1 MTNNLIDLVVRIL
14 GLKNASLKCCLLR
27 YMERTSS
34 LLVVL
39 VCALLLAACGGGAG
53 GGDAPPSLPQSVSL
67 SGELFVDD
75 FSEQDA
81 DIQVAGVATIAS
93 LNNNV
98 SSAQRLN
105 NPTSLGGYISFRS
118 GNYRNGELYS
128 RDISDF
134 YSLPMLKGQS
144 LFITLQS
151 AESLVSAQLDV
162 FVRVFRET
170 NTNVPVFETNV
181 AQPKRVEFVADS
193 DDEYVVQL
201 FAGAFGSAP
210 VLYQLKTST
219 TLASGSA
226 LAKGSYAELASDRI
240 AYVDDQ
246 GQLVRTKSQGHEDLA
261 KLSALRE
268 AYKREQNGGVRAEPD
283 YRASITSAAVVD
295 IANDA
300 YGALQWNVD
309 LIKAPDAW
317 AASTGS
323 GVRVAVIDTGVSSA
337 HEDFFGNVLFNEGY
351 DFVSSP
357 LNGDGDGR
365 DSDSSEPFG
374 GTSHGTHI
382 SGLIAAKTN
391 NSLGIAGIAYDAD
404 VIPIRVLDKA
414 GSGSAFDI
422 ADGIRYAAGLRTTDG
437 LVLSPRAD
445 VINLSLGLNEDSFVI
460 SDAIRDAV
468 AAGVIVVAA
477 AGNEESDAAF
487 YPAYYPEVFGVGSVN
502 HHGFRSLFSNFGQ
515 NVSLMAPGGT
525 DTSSIYS
532 DGIDDDI
539 LGPVGISDYAFFVG
553 TSFAAPHVTAVVALM
568 KQLSPGLDSA
578 GFASLLN
585 RGMLTDVRE
594 SGAFYGRGVIN
605 AEKAVSVLGGA
616 LSDKLD
622 AFPESLSFT
631 QDDERLILTLSNLG
645 SGSVLV
651 DSVSF
656 AEPWLSLSAQDT
668 DGFGLGRYAITIDS
682 SAASSVADSSQ
693 VIVRYSVNGGSQQ
706 TRIIPVYK
714 ASESLTSELTGVYVY
729 LVRKE
734 SATSFSSS
742 YEVIQSVFFDRI
754 LGSTAFRFED
764 VPQGNYYL
772 EASTDNDG
780 DRRLFDSGEAVGA
793 YRLSND
799 DAYLTVNSD
808 KDGLRFSMKFQ
819 DLGEASEYAQ
829 SFDPQIDRALP

>member
-1 MTNNLIDLVVRIL
+1 MLAC
-14 GLKNASLKCCLLR
+14 G
-27 YMERTSS
+27 
-34 LLVVL
+34 
-39 VCALLLAACGGGAG
+39 LLLSACGSGSS
-53 GGDAPPSLPQSVSL
+53 GGDDLPPLAQNVTL
-67 SGELFVDD
+67 AGDLFVDD

-81 DIQVAGVATIAS
+81 DIQVAGLATIAS
-93 LNNNV
+93 LNNTL

-105 NPTSLGGYISFRS
+105 NPTSLGGYISARS
-118 GNYRNGELYS
+118 GNYRNGEVYS
-128 RDISDF
+128 RDLSDF

-144 LFITLQS
+144 LFVTLQS
-151 AESLVSAQLDV
+151 AENIISSQLDV
-162 FVRVFRET
+162 FVRVFRAS
-170 NTNVPVFETNV
+170 NTDLPVFENNV
-181 AQPKRVEFVADS
+181 AKPKKLEFVAER
-193 DDEYVVQL
+193 DDEYFVQL
-201 FAGAFGSAP
+201 YAGPFGSAP

-240 AYVDDQ
+240 AYVNYQ
-246 GQLVRTKSQGHEDLA
+246 GELARTKSRSYEDLA

-268 AYKREQNGGVRAEPD
+268 AHQRQQKNGDKAEPD
-283 YRASITSAAVVD
+283 YRASMTSSRVVD
-295 IANDA
+295 VTNDA

-309 LIKAPDAW
+309 LINAPEAW
-317 AASTGS
+317 SASTGS
-323 GVRVAVIDTGVSSA
+323 GVRVAVIDTGVTSS

-365 DSDSSEPFG
+365 DADSSEPFG

-382 SGLIAAKTN
+382 SGLIAANAN
-391 NSLGIAGIAYDAD
+391 NAIGIAGIAYDAAI
-404 VIPIRVLDKA
+404 IPIRVLDKE

-437 LVLSPRAD
+437 LFLSPRAD

-460 SDAIRDAV
+460 ADAIRDAV
-468 AAGVIVVAA
+468 AAGVIVIAA

-502 HHGFRSLFSNFGQ
+502 HEGFRSLFSNFGQ

-525 DTSSIYS
+525 DTSSIYA
-532 DGIDDDI
+532 DDIDDDI
-539 LGPVGISDYAFFVG
+539 LGPVGTSNYAFFVG

-568 KQLSPGLDSA
+568 KQLNPELDAVS
-578 GFASLLN
+578 FASLLN

-605 AEKAVSVLGGA
+605 AEKAVAALGGELA
-616 LSDKLD
+616 NKLD

-631 QDDERLILTLSNLG
+631 QDDERLVLTLSNLG

-656 AEPWLSLSAQDT
+656 NVPWLSLSGEDT
-668 DGFGLGRYAITIDS
+668 DSFGLGRYAITIDS
-682 SAASSVADSSQ
+682 SSVSELAESAQ
-693 VIVRYSVNGGSQQ
+693 VRVRYSVNGGSQQ
-706 TRIIPVYK
+706 IMTLPVYK
-714 ASESLTSELTGVYVY
+714 ASESLSSELTGVYVY

-742 YEVIQSVFFDRI
+742 YEISQSVFIDRI
-754 LGSTAFRFED
+754 IGSASFRFED
-764 VPQGNYYL
+764 VPSGNYYL

-780 DRRLFDSGEAVGA
+780 DRRLFDPGEALGA

-799 DAYLTVNSD
+799 EAYLSLTSD
-808 KDGLRFSMKFQ
+808 RERVRFSMKFQ